1 MANLRNYKLN
11 FNFVFFWKKIGNI
24 YFYVIY
30 KSFEYC
36 FLLLRN
42 NVFKTSL
49 YLVRKTLYYSR
60 CEKLTSAGA
69 NPEILKRWGTQ
80 FSALFR
86 QSLYHNKST
95 WYLTKSALL
104 RFEKREH
111 PPTEPS
117 FWSAPD
123 QIWVDKRANTVN
135 QRNST
140 AMDLRVL
147 YFYNSCALKFNTQK
161 LK

>member
-1 MANLRNYKLN
+1 M
-11 FNFVFFWKKIGNI
+11 FFFWKKIGNI
-24 YFYVIY
+24 YLHLIY

-49 YLVRKTLYYSR
+49 YLIRKTLYYSR
-60 CEKLTSAGA
+60 CEKLTSTGA
-69 NPEILKRWGTQ
+69 NPEILKWGGTQ

-104 RFEKREH
+104 SLKKREH

-140 AMDLRVL
+140 AMD
-147 YFYNSCALKFNTQK
+147 SCALKFNTQK
-161 LK
+161 LKLS

>member
-1 MANLRNYKLN
+1 M
-11 FNFVFFWKKIGNI
+11 FFFWKKIGNI
-24 YFYVIY
+24 YLHLIY

-49 YLVRKTLYYSR
+49 YLIRKTLYYSR
-60 CEKLTSAGA
+60 CEKLTSTAA
-69 NPEILKRWGTQ
+69 NPEILKWWGTQ
-80 FSALFR
+80 FSALFK

-104 RFEKREH
+104 KLKKREH

-117 FWSAPD
+117 CWSAPD
-123 QIWVDKRANTVN
+123 QIWVDKRANAVN

-140 AMDLRVL
+140 AMD
-147 YFYNSCALKFNTQK
+147 SCALKFNTQK
-161 LK
+161 LKLL

>member
-1 MANLRNYKLN
+1 M
-11 FNFVFFWKKIGNI
+11 FFFWKKIANI
-24 YFYVIY
+24 YLHLIY

-49 YLVRKTLYYSR
+49 YLIRKTLYYSR
-60 CEKLTSAGA
+60 CEKLTSTGA
-69 NPEILKRWGTQ
+69 NPEILKWGGTQ

-104 RFEKREH
+104 SLKKREH

-123 QIWVDKRANTVN
+123 QIWVDKRANAVN

-140 AMDLRVL
+140 AMD
-147 YFYNSCALKFNTQK
+147 SCALKFNTQK
-161 LK
+161 LKLS

>member
-24 YFYVIY
+24 YLHLIY

-49 YLVRKTLYYSR
+49 YLIRKTLYYTR
-60 CEKLTSAGA
+60 CEKLTSTGA
-69 NPEILKRWGTQ
+69 NPEMFKWGGTQ

-104 RFEKREH
+104 RLKKREY

-123 QIWVDKRANTVN
+123 QIWVDKRANAVN

-140 AMDLRVL
+140 AMDS
-147 YFYNSCALKFNTQK
+147 FALKFNTQK
-161 LK
+161 LKLS